1 MDPFSHANTPLAE
14 RIRPRALSEF
24 AGQEHLVGS
33 GRLLHQL
40 LQTRKLPSLIL
51 WGPPGSGKTSL
62 ATILAQALDADFV
75 FFSAVLAGVKEIRQ
89 IVEEAKEKLAKQVST
104 VLFVD
109 EIHRFNKGQQD
120 AFLPHVES
128 GLITLIGAT
137 TENPSF
143 NVIAPLLSR
152 CQTLVLEPLAP
163 EHLRTILTRALSDR
177 ERGLGSSNLAI
188 DEEALASLIRAADGD
203 SRRALNF
210 LETAALLTLESGQPG
225 ENGGKIITAAIVAE
239 AGQYKAL
246 RYDSTGEEHYNQIS
260 ALHKSLRDS
269 DPDGAIYWL
278 ARMLEAGEDPLYIAR
293 RLIRFASEDIGNA
306 DPHALQVALTCR
318 EAYHLLGSPEG
329 ELALLQAAVYLATA
343 PKSNALYAASH
354 KVRRD
359 IRKTGS
365 LPVPLHLRNAPTG
378 LMKDLGYGHGYQ
390 YAHDSADGLVDQEHL
405 PLELKGQI
413 YYEPSNRG
421 YEAIVRD
428 RLLKWRK
435 ILKQRAYDHEQKK
448 K

>member
-1 MDPFSHANTPLAE
+1 MDPFVNANTPLAE
-14 RIRPRALSEF
+14 RMRPRTLSEF
-24 AGQEHLVGS
+24 AGQEHLVGN

-40 LQTRKLPSLIL
+40 LQTRKLPSLLL

-62 ATILAQALDADFV
+62 ANILARSVDADFV

-89 IVEEAKEKLAKQVST
+89 IVEEARKKLTRKVST

-109 EIHRFNKGQQD
+109 EIHRFNKSQQD

-163 EHLRTILTRALSDR
+163 EHLRTIITRALTGR
-177 ERGLGSSNLAI
+177 ERGLGLSKLTI
-188 DEEALASLIRAADGD
+188 DDEALAALIGAADGD

-210 LETAALLTLESGQPG
+210 LETAALLTLESSQPDQEG
-225 ENGGKIITAAIVAE
+225 SRVITADIVAE
-239 AGQYKAL
+239 AGQNKAL
-246 RYDSTGEEHYNQIS
+246 RYDPDGEEHYNQIS

-278 ARMLEAGEDPLYIAR
+278 SRMLEAGEDPLYIAR

-306 DPHALQVALTCR
+306 DPHALQVALNCR
-318 EAYHLLGSPEG
+318 EAFHLLGSPEG
-329 ELALLQAAVYLATA
+329 ELALLQSAVYLATA

-378 LMKDLGYGHGYQ
+378 LMKELGYGHGYR
-390 YAHDSADGLVDQEHL
+390 YAHDNPDALVDQEHL
-405 PLELKGQI
+405 PSELKGQT
-413 YYEPSNRG
+413 YYEPSTRG

-435 ILKQRAYDHEQKK
+435 ILKQRAHDHEQNKS
-448 K
+448 